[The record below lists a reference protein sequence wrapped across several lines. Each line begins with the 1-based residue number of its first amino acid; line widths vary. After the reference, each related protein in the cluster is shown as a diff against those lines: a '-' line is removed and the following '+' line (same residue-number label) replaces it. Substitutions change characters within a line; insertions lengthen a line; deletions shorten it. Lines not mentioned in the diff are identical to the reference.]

1 MDNKKDTKKLGLNFP
16 CSNVEEMLRMMR
28 KCREKGNID
37 CEIIMKEFMGKDFR
51 NIDYDQIKKQI
62 FGETSKRRNSDEK
75 K

>member
-1 MDNKKDTKKLGLNFP
+1 MNDKKRTKNVGLNFP

-28 KCREKGNID
+28 KCCEKGNID

-51 NIDYDQIKKQI
+51 NIDYDQIKKQF
-62 FGETSKRRNSDEK
+62 FGETSKKKNSDEK

>member
-1 MDNKKDTKKLGLNFP
+1 MDDKKKAKSVGLNFP

-51 NIDYDQIKKQI
+51 NVDYDQIKRQF
-62 FGETSKRRNSDEK
+62 FGETSKKRNSDEK